1 MKLLEM
7 TLVTKKRIPQF
18 PGSIFPQLPTET
30 NSPLQTLFQ
39 KGSEESEYNN
49 GREDEMIMKALEIR
63 RKVTAEI
70 FKEAMRRK
78 GKFGITYSTNLVNRL
93 SDFIDFIMI
102 EAAKLKRLPE
112 FESSSFNVRAKTAI
126 EDLNVVPL
134 IRWLKHNGLPY
145 PKIAKLICLSRGN
158 LESITRLAEWLK
170 SIHVKGEFLGVVL
183 TKAGDNILEHSI
195 KELDETVEYLESNGV
210 RRDWMG
216 YIMTR
221 CPQLLSYSMEE
232 VRTRV
237 QFYLDLGMNE
247 KDFGTMVFD
256 YPRVLGYFTLEEM
269 NQKEHIQVCLPN

>member
-134 IRWLKHNGLPY
+134 IRYSNYNGFYGILFWLTRGLVPCLGE
-145 PKIAKLICLSRGN
+145 LIDLYLWVCDKN
-158 LESITRLAEWLK
+158 LYWSKYGFILTFSLK
-170 SIHVKGEFLGVVL
+170 F
-183 TKAGDNILEHSI
+183 
-195 KELDETVEYLESNGV
+195 
-210 RRDWMG
+210 
-216 YIMTR
+216 
-221 CPQLLSYSMEE
+221 
-232 VRTRV
+232 
-237 QFYLDLGMNE
+237 
-247 KDFGTMVFD
+247 
-256 YPRVLGYFTLEEM
+256 
-269 NQKEHIQVCLPN
+269 